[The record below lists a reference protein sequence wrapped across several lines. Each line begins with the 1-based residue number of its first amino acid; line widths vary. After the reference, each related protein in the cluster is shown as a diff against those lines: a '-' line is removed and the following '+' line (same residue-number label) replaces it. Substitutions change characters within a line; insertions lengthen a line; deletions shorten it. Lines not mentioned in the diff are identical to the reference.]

1 MVIPSSFPGNPNL
14 TPNPNPQVNA
24 TNTTPSLSG
33 GPTAAGGSRKSYLP
47 YLLFVAGMGGL
58 LAGIDYG
65 IIAGALLYL
74 DKTIPM
80 TAAQQGFMV
89 SIYVFG
95 GLIASLFAGTLA
107 DLLGRKKMMLIGG
120 LMFLVSILL
129 IFVSKGYL
137 ALLSGR
143 ILMGLSGG
151 VVCVV
156 VPLYMAECL
165 PTEFRGRGTS
175 VFQLLMTL
183 GFVLAAFIATFFA
196 NVHEAAVKAALAD
209 PEKIFAADDSAW
221 RYMFLTACIPGV
233 LFTFAA
239 IIVSESPRWLFRRNR
254 LDEARR
260 ILCYTRPAEQADLEI
275 KEMHERSGQGETGGE
290 SVAAKQNV
298 GGSLLQRK
306 YVVPF
311 VLACIVLACTQAT
324 GINSILS
331 YAAKILQG
339 AGLTERQAAFN
350 LQIITG
356 INCLVTLLGALLVD
370 KLGRKILLTFGTGG
384 IILCMASAGFL
395 FYSFE
400 SKRVDVLDQVRTG
413 ISVDGRSLSVKVD
426 SSLAK
431 RNADVP
437 GQLSVTYKFE
447 KDTKPKIAS
456 AFSNAASE
464 SDRTLKVEPETEKK
478 WVTVDGRKVEE
489 TRVKDNGKLEVLRAS
504 YGPIASPGTGKWVT
518 LLLCGFIAFF
528 AVGPGVCVWLALTE
542 LMPTRIRSTGMG
554 IAMVLNNGVQFLS
567 AMFFPIVVGSL
578 GFHAMFFIWGGC
590 TVIYF
595 ITAAFFMP
603 ETKGKTLEEIEDYFD
618 KGRKAN

>member
-1 MVIPSSFPGNPNL
+1 
-14 TPNPNPQVNA
+14 
-24 TNTTPSLSG
+24 
-33 GPTAAGGSRKSYLP
+33 
-47 YLLFVAGMGGL
+47 MGGL

-89 SIYVFG
+89 SIYIFG
-95 GLIASLFAGTLA
+95 GVIAALFAGTLA
-107 DLLGRKKMMLIGG
+107 DLLGRKKMMLFAG

-129 IFVSKGYL
+129 IFISKGYL
-137 ALLSGR
+137 SLLTGR

-175 VFQLLMTL
+175 AFQLLMTL
-183 GFVLAAFIATFFA
+183 GFVLAAIIATHFA
-196 NVHEAAVKAALAD
+196 DVHEAAVKAALGD
-209 PEKIFAADDSAW
+209 PEKIFAADDAAW
-221 RYMFLTACIPGV
+221 RYIFLTACIPGV

-239 IIVSESPRWLFRRNR
+239 SIVSESPRWLFRRNR

-260 ILCYTRPAEQADLEI
+260 ILCYTRPSAQADLEI
-275 KEMHERSGQGETGGE
+275 KEMQERSGQTKVEGE
-290 SVAAKQNV
+290 SATATHSA

-311 VLACIVLACTQAT
+311 VLACVVLACTQAT

-339 AGLTERQAAFN
+339 AGLTEKQAAFN

-370 KLGRKILLTFGTGG
+370 KLGRKILLSFGTGG
-384 IILCMASAGFL
+384 IVICMASAGLL

-400 SKRVDVLDQVRTG
+400 SKRVDVLDQVRAG
-413 ISVDGRSLSVKVD
+413 ISADGRSLSVKVD
-426 SSLAK
+426 KSLAK
-431 RNADVP
+431 LSSDEP
-437 GQLSVTYKFE
+437 SQLSVSYKFE
-447 KDTKPKIAS
+447 KETKPKIAA

-464 SDRTLKVEPETEKK
+464 SDRSLKIEPETEKK
-478 WVTVDGRKVEE
+478 WVTVDGKKVEE

-504 YGPIASPGTGKWVT
+504 YGPIASPNTGKWVT

-578 GFHAMFFIWGGC
+578 GFHAMFFVWGGC
-590 TVIYF
+590 TVVYF

-618 KGRKAN
+618 KGHKAN